1 MFRTLPL
8 KKDYPDYYKVI
19 SEAIDMTMI
28 ENKIKLD
35 KVRKAGDHTL
45 QIQITNTAVKD
56 GLV

>member
-1 MFRTLPL
+1 
-8 KKDYPDYYKVI
+8 
-19 SEAIDMTMI
+19 MTMI